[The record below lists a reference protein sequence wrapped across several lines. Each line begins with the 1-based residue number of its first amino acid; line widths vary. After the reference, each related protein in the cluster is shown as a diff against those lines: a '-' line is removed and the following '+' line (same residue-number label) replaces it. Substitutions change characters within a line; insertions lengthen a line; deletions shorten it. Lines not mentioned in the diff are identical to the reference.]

1 METVLAVLAAAVAS
15 TFAVDLGRGAAQR
28 PRFHAKVWAVAMS
41 FFALATWALAAGLG
55 LGWTQL
61 NFRAFYWL
69 GAIANIPLLATG
81 SVALSAGE
89 RWGRRMY
96 AVVAVFIFL
105 GGVVTLLS
113 PLKEP
118 VADVAVP
125 EGSQLFDFVVEI
137 GSVTVPGPR
146 VFAVVAGSVGT
157 LLIVGFAAASAIR
170 AWPANRR
177 LSLGNVLIVVG
188 ALAPALGG
196 SLTALGE
203 GGGLALSLLAGA
215 VLLYAGYRV
224 AVSARASGAPR
235 VSA

>member
-15 TFAVDLGRGAAQR
+15 AFAVDLSRSAVQR
-28 PRFHAKVWAVAMS
+28 PRLHAKVWAVAMT

-55 LGWTQL
+55 LGWTVPI
-61 NFRAFYWL
+61 FRAFYWL
-69 GAIANIPLLATG
+69 GAIANIPLLAAG

-89 RWGRRMY
+89 TWGRRMA
-96 AVVAVFIFL
+96 AVVAVFIAL
-105 GGVVTLLS
+105 GGVVTLLA
-113 PLKEP
+113 PLNQP
-118 VADVAVP
+118 VTGVAVP
-125 EGSQLFDFVVEI
+125 EGSELFDFTVEI
-137 GSVTVPGPR
+137 GTVTVPGPR

-157 LLIVGFAAASAIR
+157 LLIVGFAATSAIR
-170 AWPANRR
+170 AWPGNRR

-203 GGGLALSLLAGA
+203 GGGLAVSLLVGA